1 MDKNKNQIST
11 CLMILGVIFI
21 VIAGS
26 VFITKA
32 WGDMSYELKLGILA
46 IISVVMLSTSVALSF
61 KGFLK
66 KTATALYYIGVA
78 FAGFFATLLLIETT
92 TLTQVS
98 NGDEA
103 IVLIVSI
110 IVGALILFR
119 FVFSRNVIEFATL
132 YIIGYANAYTISA
145 LCGVEQEGFAAIMT
159 VLFVGYA
166 VVDGLFN
173 KNILFK
179 KSLYVC
185 NLVFLIN
192 HIRLYVIMAFTYSPS
207 VPSDES
213 FVATIYC
220 VGWIAVFAIMCVT
233 RKEKLF
239 SNVLITSIY
248 LGTYIILNNVLNYTG
263 VCTTDFEGSVIF
275 TAYLINSIIVVAL
288 GNKALLVAH
297 GIMGMAA
304 PYIQLCDLSGELKPY
319 TICFALTFVLCIFRE
334 MIVKKVA
341 KNEELDLQEYL
352 LKILAGGTQ
361 LVSGVLVMIASIVED
376 NMYNSIFWAVIA
388 MTILFVTLI
397 CQEKESRKLGYTLT
411 TAALVFS
418 AFAIPK
424 SGELEEFK
432 LEINCL
438 AILAGCFLLRII
450 WNNIKETIG
459 LINYVITCVIMAILL
474 INNYAHAEL
483 ANMLILG
490 ITGAIILIVSA
501 ILGSKKYVI
510 MSCITLGLMAIYM
523 TRELLA
529 NIEWWVYLF
538 IVGVIL
544 VGIAIKKEL
553 DSRK

>member
-11 CLMILGVIFI
+11 CLMVLGVIFI

-46 IISVVMLSTSVALSF
+46 VISVVMLSTSVLLSY
-61 KGFLK
+61 KDILK

-78 FAGFFATLLLIETT
+78 FAGFFTTLLLIETT
-92 TLTQVS
+92 TLTQAY

-103 IVLIVSI
+103 IVLIVSL

-145 LCGVEQEGFAAIMT
+145 LCGVEQEGFAIIMT

-173 KNILFK
+173 KNIFFK

-192 HIRLYVIMAFTYSPS
+192 HIRSYVIVAFTHS
-207 VPSDES
+207 VSVHSDES
-213 FVATIYC
+213 LVATIYC

-239 SNVLITSIY
+239 SNVLITSVY

-263 VCTTDFEGSVIF
+263 VCTTDFEGDVIF

-288 GNKALLVAH
+288 GNKAMLVAH
-297 GIMGMAA
+297 GLMGMIA
-304 PYIQLCDLSGELKPY
+304 PYIQLSNISGEIKPY
-319 TICFALTFVLCIFRE
+319 TICFALTFIFCVFRE
-334 MIVKKVA
+334 MIVKKVIE
-341 KNEELDLQEYL
+341 KEKLDLQDCLY
-352 LKILAGGTQ
+352 KILAGGTQ
-361 LVSGVLVMIASIVED
+361 LVTGALIITASVLEE
-376 NMYNSIFWAVIA
+376 NMYTSIFFGMVA

-397 CQEKESRKLGYTLT
+397 SKEESSRKTGYTLT
-411 TAALVFS
+411 TVALVLG

-424 SGELEEFK
+424 SGDFEGFK

-438 AILAGCFLLRII
+438 AVLAGCFLFRII

-474 INNYAHAEL
+474 VNNYAHAEL

-490 ITGAIILIVSA
+490 ITGAIILIISA
-501 ILGSKKYVI
+501 IMGSKKYVV

-553 DSRK
+553 ESRK